1 MKFTDQVRQGYILVD
16 VTHERVQAEWY
27 FVSTV
32 RERRPD
38 VELGAIFQTLA
49 GARYLVPGAAASAP
63 RSNAPAP
70 APDARRAL

>member
-32 RERRPD
+32 RERRAD
-38 VELGAIFQTLA
+38 VELGAIFQTLS
-49 GARYLVPGAAASAP
+49 GTRYLGPGSGASAP
-63 RSNAPAP
+63 RANAPDP
-70 APDARRAL
+70 APPVIRAP